1 MPERS
6 LSSICSVNHY
16 KIWSEDLFAGTRND
30 SPVFS
35 GRSRGHAI
43 SLAQPLTILDLKSN
57 VLPNFFFFLNPFW
70 SLHSISRYSTTL
82 SLLTQHSKTTGSFD
96 LFLERYFPLESFGKA
111 WECPGV
117 ATPNL
122 RGSAAA
128 KAQYKPRECFQGE
141 KGTGIAHAMVASVES
156 LKTKTCRSG
165 YRNLTTYF
173 TAELRQI

>member
-57 VLPNFFFFLNPFW
+57 VLPNFFFLKSLLEPALNKQIFQRP
-70 SLHSISRYSTTL
+70 L

-111 WECPGV
+111 CKCPGL

-128 KAQYKPRECFQGE
+128 KAQYKPRKCFQGE

-156 LKTKTCRSG
+156 FKTKTCRSG